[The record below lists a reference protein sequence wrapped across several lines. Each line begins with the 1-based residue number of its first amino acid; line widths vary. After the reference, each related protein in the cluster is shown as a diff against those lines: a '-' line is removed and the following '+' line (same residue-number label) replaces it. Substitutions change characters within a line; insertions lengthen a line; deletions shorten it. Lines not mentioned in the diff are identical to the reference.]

1 VLTIWRTFRNT
12 ADTGE
17 MLNTLDVTAI
27 VPTEVSVIAD
37 HANHCFFPLRM
48 LNTF

>member
-1 VLTIWRTFRNT
+1 
-12 ADTGE
+12 

-37 HANHCFFPLRM
+37 HTNHRLFPLRV